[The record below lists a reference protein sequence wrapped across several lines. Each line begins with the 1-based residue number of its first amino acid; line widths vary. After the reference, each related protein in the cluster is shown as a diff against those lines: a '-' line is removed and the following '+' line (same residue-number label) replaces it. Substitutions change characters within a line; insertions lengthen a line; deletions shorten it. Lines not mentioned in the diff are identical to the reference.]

1 VDTDPRLA
9 RSLAEAGDRFGTPV
23 YVTDLGT
30 LRRSAAAVTDA
41 FPDPW
46 IRQFSVKANDVPA
59 IIEVIR
65 GLGFGANVV
74 SAGEWS
80 LATGA
85 GLPND
90 RITLEG
96 VGKSD
101 ADLEAT
107 VDAARRGRPLRWIAV
122 ESAEEA
128 AALAG
133 MARKAGLRAGDGRLN
148 VLLRLNPDVEPETSP
163 SLAVGSGSSKFGLRE
178 GELAPAIEAGGGGNG
193 PLRWSGLH
201 LHVGS
206 QLTGVKVWQ
215 DAVRRALAVFASLK
229 PRLSDFSVLDV
240 GGGFPVGHAG
250 EALPAPA
257 DFMDAFRAVLIAVP
271 SDQRPATFAIE
282 PGRYLTAR
290 AGWIVARVLHVRENR
305 GPSGEPLAVI
315 DAGMSELIRPALYGA
330 RHEITALIAR
340 GERRSTVVEGPICE
354 STDRLGAHSLPP
366 LTRGDLVAIM
376 DTGAYGSSMSSRYN
390 GRPRAAEVLL
400 EADGGLRLGRP
411 RGLDEVG

>member
-9 RSLAEAGDRFGTPV
+9 RTLAEAGDRFGTPV
-23 YVTDLGT
+23 YVTDLET
-30 LRRSAAAVTDA
+30 LRRSTAAVTDA

-59 IIEVIR
+59 IIEVIG

-80 LATGA
+80 LATRA

-90 RITLEG
+90 RITFEG

-107 VDAARRGRPLRWIAV
+107 VEAATQGRPLRWIAV
-122 ESAEEA
+122 ESTEEA

-178 GELAPAIEAGGGGNG
+178 VELAPAIDAGGGGNG

-206 QLTGVKVWQ
+206 QLTGVRVWQ
-215 DAVRRALAVFASLK
+215 DAVRRALAVFASWK

-250 EALPAPA
+250 EALPTPA
-257 DFMDAFRAVLIAVP
+257 DFMGAFRAVLDAVP
-271 SDQRPATFAIE
+271 RDQRPATFAIE

-290 AGWIVARVLHVRENR
+290 AGWIVARVLHVREHR

-330 RHEITALIAR
+330 RHEIMALTAR

-390 GRPRAAEVLL
+390 GRPRPAEVLL

>member
-1 VDTDPRLA
+1 VDTDRRLA
-9 RSLAEAGDRFGTPV
+9 RLLAEAGERFGTPV
-23 YVTDLGT
+23 YVTDLNT

-59 IIEVIR
+59 IIEAI
-65 GLGFGANVV
+65 GGMGFGANVV

-80 LATGA
+80 LATRA

-90 RITLEG
+90 RISLEG
-96 VGKSD
+96 VGKND

-107 VDAARRGRPLRWIAV
+107 VEAAKRGRPLRWIAV

-128 AALAG
+128 ATLAR
-133 MARKAGLRAGDGRLN
+133 MAQKAGRSAGDRRLN
-148 VLLRLNPDVEPETSP
+148 VLLRLNPEVEPETSP

-178 GELAPAIEAGGGGNG
+178 SELAPAIDAGGGGHG
-193 PLRWSGLH
+193 PLRWRGLQ

-206 QLTGVKVWQ
+206 QLTGVRVWQ
-215 DAVRRALAVFASLK
+215 DAVQRALAAFASWK
-229 PRLSDFSVLDV
+229 PRLPDFSLLDV
-240 GGGFPVGHAG
+240 GGGFPVGRAS

-257 DFMDAFRAVLIAVP
+257 DFMDAFTAVLDTVP
-271 SDQRPATFAIE
+271 SEQRPATFAIE

-315 DAGMSELIRPALYGA
+315 DAGMTELIRPALYGA
-330 RHEITALIAR
+330 RHEITALTAR
-340 GERRSTVVEGPICE
+340 GEPRSTVVEGPICE
-354 STDRLGAHSLPP
+354 STDRLGVHSLPP
-366 LTRGDLVAIM
+366 LARGDLVAIM

-400 EADGGLRLGRP
+400 EADGGLRVGRP